1 MFLKKN
7 YKLKPLLEVEAFVK
21 ENKHLEGFP
30 TATDVCMNGLK
41 MDELQIKQMEKIE
54 ELYLYVIELKKQ
66 NDELKN
72 RLGKLETNK

>member
-1 MFLKKN
+1 
-7 YKLKPLLEVEAFVK
+7 
-21 ENKHLEGFP
+21 
-30 TATDVCMNGLK
+30 
-41 MDELQIKQMEKIE
+41 MDELQIKQMKKIE

>member
-30 TATDVCMNGLK
+30 TAAEVCENGLR

-54 ELYLYVIELKKQ
+54 ELFLYVIELKKQ
-66 NDELKN
+66 NDELRN
-72 RLGKLETNK
+72 RLGKLETKK